1 MPPGLSLTLVSF
13 KPKNTWR

>member
-1 MPPGLSLTLVSF
+1 MPPGLSLTLISF